1 MIDLAFV
8 LLREPGLPD
17 PAAVVASARSLGI
30 ALTADPGADSV
41 TQAYSLAD
49 DATLIVALMPPH
61 PDAGDMP
68 PGPTSVPP
76 DEVAACR
83 AHLIVTAQG
92 LTGDEMARDTRMA
105 ALTAAV
111 IDHVPAV
118 GAMLA
123 HGVVFHKAALFRD
136 MAKLGVEQGALP
148 SEIAVDITAARES
161 ETRMS
166 FLSHGMVRYGREE
179 FYVTCPIQGKGA
191 LDFVFGMVRWL
202 LTDRTKHLPTGDTV
216 GRSATEKLLIQRVP
230 NPTGRGPA
238 VIRLDLAS

>member
-1 MIDLAFV
+1 MADLAFV
-8 LLREPGLPD
+8 LLRDPTYPSPD
-17 PAAVVASARSLGI
+17 GVIASARALGI
-30 ALTADPGADSV
+30 ELTPDAPTGDMQTFA
-41 TQAYSLAD
+41 LAD
-49 DATLIVALMPPH
+49 GSSLIVALMPPH
-61 PDAGDMP
+61 PAAGDMP
-68 PGPTSVPP
+68 TGPTSVTP
-76 DEVAACR
+76 DEVAGCR

-92 LTGDEMARDTRMA
+92 LTGDERARDTRMA

-118 GAMLA
+118 GAMLG
-123 HGVVFHKAALFRD
+123 HGVVFHKAALFAD

-191 LDFVFGMVRWL
+191 LDFVLAMVRWL
-202 LTDRTKHLPTGDTV
+202 YTDPTKHLPTGETV
-216 GRSATEKLLIQRVP
+216 GRTASEKILIQRVP
-230 NPTGRGPA
+230 NPTGHGPA
-238 VIRLDLAS
+238 VIRLDLAR

>member
-1 MIDLAFV
+1 MADLAFV
-8 LLREPGLPD
+8 LLRD
-17 PAAVVASARSLGI
+17 PTYPSADGVIASARALGI
-30 ALTADPGADSV
+30 ELTLDPSSDDLQV
-41 TQAYSLAD
+41 FNLAD
-49 DATLIVALMPPH
+49 GASLIIALMPPH
-61 PDAGDMP
+61 PDAAQMP
-68 PGPTSVPP
+68 GGPTSVPP
-76 DEVAACR
+76 DEAAAAR
-83 AHLIVTAQG
+83 AHLIVTALG
-92 LTGDEMARDTRMA
+92 LTGDERARDTRMA

-118 GAMLA
+118 GAMLG

-136 MAKLGVEQGALP
+136 MAKLGVEQGALT

-161 ETRMS
+161 DTRMS